1 MLRFLDAEQKITLE
15 RMINHSLEDVANY
28 FKVSVSTV
36 RTYIADVQTREDRYE
51 DIWNYIVDT
60 GEQWTEDYPS
70 GLHSGEVSAIYNI
83 YTDIQD
89 SNYDL
94 WSTIAS
100 AIELYRASEEYR
112 NFEFR
117 KDKI

>member
-1 MLRFLDAEQKITLE
+1 MLRFLDEEQKTTLE
-15 RMINHSLEDVANY
+15 RMINHSLEDVANH

-83 YTDIQD
+83 YEDIQD

-94 WSTIAS
+94 WSTIANAVES
-100 AIELYRASEEYR
+100 YRASEEYR